1 VRTNEATEKQWH
13 AMGSQKQQAL
23 LESVALRRLGTAE
36 EIANTCLSLPMFP
49 GMTDEEITYVSSHIQ
64 QFLHG

>member
-1 VRTNEATEKQWH
+1 LIHYPVPPH
-13 AMGSQKQQAL
+13 LQKAYSEL
-23 LESVALRRLGTAE
+23 NGKPGDYPIAE